1 MVWPPGQ
8 SIGFVK
14 STRFVNDG
22 KVELGKEEG
31 LMGLSSREL
40 LFGTKVGEIVMVC
53 PDFKGLRVTL
63 KVMVE
68 KFKGM
73 DDSEEFLVMDI
84 IVLFHRLHCF

>member
-31 LMGLSSREL
+31 PTGLSLREL
-40 LFGTKVGEIVMVC
+40 LFDMEVGEIVMVC
-53 PDFKGLRVTL
+53 PDFKGLRVAL
-63 KVMVE
+63 KVMAK
-68 KFKGM
+68 KFKGI
-73 DDSEEFLVMDI
+73 DDSKEFLIMDI
-84 IVLFHRLHCF
+84 VVLFHRLHGF